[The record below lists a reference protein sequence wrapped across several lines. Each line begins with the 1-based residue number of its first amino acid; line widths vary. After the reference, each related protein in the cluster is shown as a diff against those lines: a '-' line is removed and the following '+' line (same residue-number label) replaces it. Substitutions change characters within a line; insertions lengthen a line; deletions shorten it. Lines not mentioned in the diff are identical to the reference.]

1 MRRDGA
7 GGGNGPDGRRL
18 TGLETYP
25 DDSFPANGVR
35 FDHSPND
42 DFVRYVGF
50 ND

>member
-7 GGGNGPDGRRL
+7 GGGNGPEGRRL
-18 TGLETYP
+18 TGIGAPRAAIEEI
-25 DDSFPANGVR
+25 NG
-35 FDHSPND
+35 

>member
-1 MRRDGA
+1 
-7 GGGNGPDGRRL
+7 
-18 TGLETYP
+18 LESYP